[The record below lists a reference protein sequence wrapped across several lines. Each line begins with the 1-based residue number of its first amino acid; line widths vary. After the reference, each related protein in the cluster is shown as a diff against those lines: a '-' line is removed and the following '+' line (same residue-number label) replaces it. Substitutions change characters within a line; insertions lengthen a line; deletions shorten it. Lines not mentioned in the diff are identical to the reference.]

1 MRALQIPLQPCLAS
15 LIGRNIAY
23 TARLLSDSPLTIMV
37 IQLVGTGTI
46 VAAASAGLAFA
57 QPGGS
62 HERRP
67 ASNKRKLTADFSSM
81 RLPSPFRPSSSAGFH
96 SQAEDLAYTHL
107 ARDDEPLPRPLSS
120 HPTSFARP
128 RTIPS
133 QPTPPKSASRRQSFM
148 RQHDVSAH
156 PIAENARDSISSNG
170 SWMKRLS
177 SMRPLSQHGSP
188 RSSIG
193 PDAPSLFS
201 HGSGTPMLPPNGSA
215 ASQLPPNKLV
225 KRGPSVQ
232 NNNPP
237 TVSRRQSSRSQMP
250 SLRRPATSHQRSATL
265 QQFQAQGGFSGPP
278 RAARP
283 SLDQQLRP
291 KEVLPA
297 EEVGAAYTHQEN
309 IGWTSFFHF
318 RAIKRVGRG
327 SLDSSSVVSGPNK
340 RLQLPFGSRPRAYLV
355 KASALVTGT
364 AVQSEE
370 AGYQPDD
377 YGMTD
382 DRPETQD
389 GSPISADETPTK
401 RARRSIS
408 MHFSSPTAWIS
419 KTGSLRRQ
427 KRGSSEAQLAGKRNV
442 SDPTTSISS
451 PSSSQPGPK
460 AAVALDGVF
469 ISQQPRQQLEPEFA
483 SSYHPKGRKR
493 NSSSPLPPLSRLSS
507 FNVDISRVGLT
518 TASSSSGSR
527 RPSHAPATLS
537 AGPHIQLSMP
547 QSRAVSGE
555 RASTVVSSDF
565 ENLFTSGDDDD
576 TDGRSDTVYD
586 SFRTGTSARLR
597 TVETPLESMFDE
609 SPPSTAGNSR
619 TKRLSIQEILG
630 QSWDVDTNIMEEDES
645 MPTPIRATHALADI
659 EMADRPV
666 QESSTFDRNLSMAH
680 IDFARMSLDDDD
692 DDDWAR
698 DDDIPLSNH
707 LSPPTNSLNSRR
719 AGANLR
725 HALASIS
732 GNSSNGDHYPD
743 TLSERPRSTVFDWSE
758 PASQVEGDGYSPRPK
773 TVHGKQAL
781 DLRGGR
787 PANRKGPV
795 AAHVRSQSVPVVPD
809 PTESSKAVPKFGT
822 WGMGTKNVSED
833 WDDDFDLDE
842 DPAGTVGGKDS
853 ATSFSMVVP
862 PSIQAT
868 QTTVKVHS
876 GQIRELSLLVN
887 DLKRLCRHGKD
898 LDIIDGASAAKWR
911 EAENIIE
918 LASPDDEEE
927 EDSPQPPAEQVDQ
940 FDASSIDE
948 RFLDEGFDA
957 ASLEHKPSYSSIRIE
972 EPEISKTAV
981 VRERQLVRR
990 RSVFS
995 PEDDIFGNNGPFPEE
1010 SGSPYP
1016 PRTPDQSR
1024 SSNPDSAMISI
1035 VMEAMQQQRAAEP
1048 VRRRSPVKPSQSKLF
1063 FDTNSL
1069 QELVKRASH
1078 LRDSLSDIVRRAEVL
1093 TQSPAGTPRREQRHS
1108 RLADGSPAFTRVF
1121 TEPPPSPSQRL
1132 PKSHSSSTVLSR
1144 TSVDSPRMQL
1154 MTVS

>member
-1 MRALQIPLQPCLAS
+1 
-15 LIGRNIAY
+15 
-23 TARLLSDSPLTIMV
+23 
-37 IQLVGTGTI
+37 
-46 VAAASAGLAFA
+46 
-57 QPGGS
+57 
-62 HERRP
+62 
-67 ASNKRKLTADFSSM
+67 
-81 RLPSPFRPSSSAGFH
+81 
-96 SQAEDLAYTHL
+96 
-107 ARDDEPLPRPLSS
+107 
-120 HPTSFARP
+120 
-128 RTIPS
+128 
-133 QPTPPKSASRRQSFM
+133 
-148 RQHDVSAH
+148 
-156 PIAENARDSISSNG
+156 
-170 SWMKRLS
+170 
-177 SMRPLSQHGSP
+177 
-188 RSSIG
+188 
-193 PDAPSLFS
+193 
-201 HGSGTPMLPPNGSA
+201 
-215 ASQLPPNKLV
+215 
-225 KRGPSVQ
+225 
-232 NNNPP
+232 
-237 TVSRRQSSRSQMP
+237 MP
-250 SLRRPATSHQRSATL
+250 SLRRPATSHQRTATL

-278 RAARP
+278 QAARF

-291 KEVLPA
+291 NEMLPA
-297 EEVGAAYTHQEN
+297 EEVGAAYSHQEN

-318 RAIKRVGRG
+318 RTVKRVGRG
-327 SLDSSSVVSGPNK
+327 SLDSPNVVPEPNK
-340 RLQLPFGSRPRAYLV
+340 RVQLPFGGKPRAYLL
-355 KASALVTGT
+355 KASTLIAGT
-364 AVQSEE
+364 AVQPED
-370 AGYQPDD
+370 AGYHADD
-377 YGMTD
+377 YRITD
-382 DRPETQD
+382 DSPESKD
-389 GSPISADETPTK
+389 SSPISADETPTK

-408 MHFSSPTAWIS
+408 MHFTSPTTWIS
-419 KTGSLRRQ
+419 KTGSIRRS
-427 KRGSSEAQLAGKRNV
+427 KRGSSEAKLAGKRNI
-442 SDPTTSISS
+442 SDPTTSSS
-451 PSSSQPGPK
+451 FSSQPEPK
-460 AAVALDGVF
+460 PAVALDQIF
-469 ISQQPRQQLEPEFA
+469 ISHQPRQQLEPESA
-483 SSYHPKGRKR
+483 SNYHPKARKR

-507 FNVDISRVGLT
+507 FNVDVSRVGLT

-537 AGPHIQLSMP
+537 AGPHMQLSMP

-565 ENLFTSGDDDD
+565 ENFFTSGDDDD
-576 TDGRSDTVYD
+576 TDGRSDTMYD

-630 QSWDVDTNIMEEDES
+630 QSWDVDTNIIEEDES
-645 MPTPIRATHALADI
+645 ISTPIRTSHAQADM
-659 EMADRPV
+659 EMGDRPLE
-666 QESSTFDRNLSMAH
+666 ESSGLDRDLSMAR
-680 IDFARMSLDDDD
+680 IDFARMSLEDDD

-698 DDDIPLSNH
+698 DDDITLSNH
-707 LSPPTNSLNSRR
+707 LSPPMNSLMNSRR
-719 AGANLR
+719 ASHNLR

-732 GNSSNGDHYPD
+732 GNSSGDRYPD
-743 TLSERPRSTVFDWSE
+743 TLSERPRSTIFDWSE
-758 PASQVEGDGYSPRPK
+758 PFAQVEVGGYSPRPK
-773 TVHGKQAL
+773 TVHGKQEL

-809 PTESSKAVPKFGT
+809 PSETSKVVPKFGT

-842 DPAGTVGGKDS
+842 GPIGPVGAKDS

-862 PSIQAT
+862 PSIQAI
-868 QTTVKVHS
+868 QNTVKVHS

-898 LDIIDGASAAKWR
+898 LDIIDGSSAAKWR

-918 LASPDDEEE
+918 LAAPDDDDEQ
-927 EDSPQPPAEQVDQ
+927 EDAPQPPTEQVDE

-948 RFLDEGFDA
+948 RFLDEGLDA
-957 ASLEHKPSYSSIRIE
+957 ASLEHKPSYNSFRIDE
-972 EPEISKTAV
+972 AEMSKTAV

-995 PEDDIFGNNGPFPEE
+995 PEDDIFGNNWPPPEE
-1010 SGSPYP
+1010 GGSPYR
-1016 PRTPDQSR
+1016 PRTPDQPRSGSR
-1024 SSNPDSAMISI
+1024 DSAMISI
-1035 VMEAMQQQRAAEP
+1035 VMEAMQQQRTAAP

-1093 TQSPAGTPRREQRHS
+1093 TQSPAGTPRRERPL

-1121 TEPPPSPSQRL
+1121 TEPPSSPSHRL

>member
-1 MRALQIPLQPCLAS
+1 M
-15 LIGRNIAY
+15 
-23 TARLLSDSPLTIMV
+23 
-37 IQLVGTGTI
+37 
-46 VAAASAGLAFA
+46 
-57 QPGGS
+57 
-62 HERRP
+62 
-67 ASNKRKLTADFSSM
+67 
-81 RLPSPFRPSSSAGFH
+81 
-96 SQAEDLAYTHL
+96 
-107 ARDDEPLPRPLSS
+107 
-120 HPTSFARP
+120 
-128 RTIPS
+128 
-133 QPTPPKSASRRQSFM
+133 
-148 RQHDVSAH
+148 
-156 PIAENARDSISSNG
+156 
-170 SWMKRLS
+170 
-177 SMRPLSQHGSP
+177 
-188 RSSIG
+188 
-193 PDAPSLFS
+193 
-201 HGSGTPMLPPNGSA
+201 
-215 ASQLPPNKLV
+215 
-225 KRGPSVQ
+225 
-232 NNNPP
+232 
-237 TVSRRQSSRSQMP
+237 
-250 SLRRPATSHQRSATL
+250 

-278 RAARP
+278 RPARF

-291 KEVLPA
+291 KETSPA
-297 EEVGAAYTHQEN
+297 AEVESGYAHHDN
-309 IGWTSFFHF
+309 IGWTSFFQS
-318 RAIKRVGRG
+318 RAIKRLGRG
-327 SLDSSSVVSGPNK
+327 SLDSPSVALGPNK
-340 RLQLPFGSRPRAYLV
+340 RVQLPFGGKPRAYLV
-355 KASALVTGT
+355 KASTLIMGT
-364 AVQSEE
+364 AVQPEE
-370 AGYQPDD
+370 AVYRDD
-377 YGMTD
+377 YRMAED
-382 DRPETQD
+382 SPETKD

-408 MHFSSPTAWIS
+408 MHFASPTTWIS
-419 KTGSLRRQ
+419 KSGSIRRS
-427 KRGSSEAQLAGKRNV
+427 KRGSSEAKLAGKRNV
-442 SDPTTSISS
+442 SDPTTTTSS
-451 PSSSQPGPK
+451 PISGQPEPK
-460 AAVALDGVF
+460 AFVALDQIF
-469 ISQQPRQQLEPEFA
+469 ISHQPRQQLEPEPA
-483 SSYHPKGRKR
+483 SNYHPKARKR

-507 FNVDISRVGLT
+507 FNVDVSRVGLT

-527 RPSHAPATLS
+527 RPSQAPATLS
-537 AGPHIQLSMP
+537 PAAHIHLSTP

-565 ENLFTSGDDDD
+565 ENFFTSGEDDD
-576 TDGRSDTVYD
+576 TDGRSDTMYD

-630 QSWDVDTNIMEEDES
+630 QPWDVDTNIMEEDES
-645 MPTPIRATHALADI
+645 ISTPIRASHAQPDI
-659 EMADRPV
+659 EMGNRPV
-666 QESSTFDRNLSMAH
+666 EQDPSFDRDLSMAH

-698 DDDIPLSNH
+698 DDDNALSNH
-707 LSPPTNSLNSRR
+707 LSPPTSSLNSRR
-719 AGANLR
+719 ASPNLR

-732 GNSSNGDHYPD
+732 GNCSADCYPD
-743 TLSERPRSTVFDWSE
+743 PLAERPRSSIFDWSE
-758 PASQVEGDGYSPRPK
+758 PVSQFEVDGHSPRPK
-773 TVHGKQAL
+773 TVHGKQEL

-809 PTESSKAVPKFGT
+809 PSEASKVVPKFGT

-833 WDDDFDLDE
+833 WDEDFDLGE
-842 DPAGTVGGKDS
+842 DIVGPVGGKDS

-862 PSIQAT
+862 PSIQAI
-868 QTTVKVHS
+868 QNTVKVHS

-887 DLKRLCRHGKD
+887 DLKRLCRHAKD
-898 LDIIDGASAAKWR
+898 LDIIHGSAAAKWT

-918 LASPDDEEE
+918 LAAPDDDEEE
-927 EDSPQPPAEQVDQ
+927 EDLQPPAEPVDG

-957 ASLEHKPSYSSIRIE
+957 AVLERKPSYNSFLVD
-972 EPEISKTAV
+972 EPEMSKTAV

-995 PEDDIFGNNGPFPEE
+995 PEDDIFGNNWPLPEE
-1010 SGSPYP
+1010 NSSPYR

-1024 SSNPDSAMISI
+1024 NSNRDSAMISI

-1093 TQSPAGTPRREQRHS
+1093 TQSPAGTPRRERHS
-1108 RLADGSPAFTRVF
+1108 QRLADGSPAFTRVF
-1121 TEPPPSPSQRL
+1121 TEPPSSPSSRL

>member
-1 MRALQIPLQPCLAS
+1 MEAVPS
-15 LIGRNIAY
+15 
-23 TARLLSDSPLTIMV
+23 
-37 IQLVGTGTI
+37 LVGTGTS
-46 VAAASAGLAFA
+46 VATATVGLAFA
-57 QPGGS
+57 QPGGP

-67 ASNKRKLTADFSSM
+67 ESNKRKLTSEYGSM
-81 RLPSPFRPSSSAGFH
+81 RLRSSFRPPSSAGLDGPAGEVPY
-96 SQAEDLAYTHL
+96 SNPPRHL
-107 ARDDEPLPRPLSS
+107 DQPLPSPLFS
-120 HPTSFARP
+120 HPLNFARQ
-128 RTIPS
+128 RPS
-133 QPTPPKSASRRQSFM
+133 NSQLTPPKTTSRRQSFM
-148 RQHDVSAH
+148 RQNDLTTR

-177 SMRPLSQHGSP
+177 SIRPLSQHGSE

-201 HGSGTPMLPPNGSA
+201 HGSGAPILASDGSA
-215 ASQLPPNKLV
+215 IPQLPPNKLV
-225 KRGPSVQ
+225 KRGTTPSQ
-232 NNNPP
+232 SNGTT
-237 TVSRRQSSRSQMP
+237 TVSRRGSRSQMP

-265 QQFQAQGGFSGPP
+265 QQFQAQGGFSGPLQD
-278 RAARP
+278 ARF

-291 KEVLPA
+291 KEISPA
-297 EEVGAAYTHQEN
+297 AEVDAAYTPREN
-309 IGWTSFFHF
+309 VGWTSFFHA
-318 RAIKRVGRG
+318 RTIKRIGRG
-327 SLDSSSVVSGPNK
+327 SFDSSSVAPGPNK
-340 RLQLPFGSRPRAYLV
+340 RVQLPLGSKPRAYLV
-355 KASALVTGT
+355 RASTLITGT
-364 AVQSEE
+364 AVRPED
-370 AGYQPDD
+370 AGYEPDD
-377 YGMTD
+377 CRLTD
-382 DRPETQD
+382 DSPEAKD
-389 GSPISADETPTK
+389 GSPSSADETPTK
-401 RARRSIS
+401 RPRRSIS
-408 MHFSSPTAWIS
+408 MHFSSPTTWIS
-419 KTGSLRRQ
+419 KTGSIRRT
-427 KRGSSEAQLAGKRNV
+427 KRGSSEAKLAGKRNV
-442 SDPTTSISS
+442 SDPTATS
-451 PSSSQPGPK
+451 PFSSQPEPK
-460 AAVALDGVF
+460 ASVAMDQIF
-469 ISQQPRQQLEPEFA
+469 ISHQPRQQLEPESA
-483 SSYHPKGRKR
+483 SNYHPKARKR

-507 FNVDISRVGLT
+507 FNIDVSRVGLT

-527 RPSHAPATLS
+527 RPSHAPATL
-537 AGPHIQLSMP
+537 HIQLSMP

-576 TDGRSDTVYD
+576 TDGRSDTMYD
-586 SFRTGTSARLR
+586 SFRTGTSTRLR

-645 MPTPIRATHALADI
+645 ISTPIRASHAQVDD
-659 EMADRPV
+659 EMSDRPP
-666 QESSTFDRNLSMAH
+666 QNRASFDRDMSMAH
-680 IDFARMSLDDDD
+680 FDFARMSLDDDD
-692 DDDWAR
+692 DDDWTR
-698 DDDIPLSNH
+698 DDDNALSNH
-707 LSPPTNSLNSRR
+707 LSPPTSSLNSRR
-719 AGANLR
+719 ASPNLR

-732 GNSSNGDHYPD
+732 GNSSAERHPD
-743 TLSERPRSTVFDWSE
+743 TQSERPRSNVFDWSE
-758 PASQVEGDGYSPRPK
+758 PISQFECDGHSPRPK
-773 TVHGKQAL
+773 TVHGKQEL

-809 PTESSKAVPKFGT
+809 PSETSKVVPKFGT

-842 DPAGTVGGKDS
+842 DLASPVGGKDS

-862 PSIQAT
+862 PSIQAI
-868 QTTVKVHS
+868 QNTVKAHS

-898 LDIIDGASAAKWR
+898 LDIIDGSSAAKWR

-918 LASPDDEEE
+918 LAAPDDDEG
-927 EDSPQPPAEQVDQ
+927 EDELPLPTERVDE
-940 FDASSIDE
+940 FDAASIDE

-957 ASLEHKPSYSSIRIE
+957 ASLEHKPSYNSIVLD
-972 EPEISKTAV
+972 EPEMSKTAV

-995 PEDDIFGNNGPFPEE
+995 PEDDIFGNSWPLPEE
-1010 SGSPYP
+1010 TDAHYR

-1024 SSNPDSAMISI
+1024 NLNRDSAMISI
-1035 VMEAMQQQRAAEP
+1035 VMEAMQQQRATEP

-1078 LRDSLSDIVRRAEVL
+1078 LRDSLADIVRRAEVL
-1093 TQSPAGTPRREQRHS
+1093 TQSPAGTPRRERAS

-1121 TEPPPSPSQRL
+1121 SEPPSSPPSRL
-1132 PKSHSSSTVLSR
+1132 PKSHSASTVLTR
-1144 TSVDSPRMQL
+1144 TSVESPRMQM

>member
-1 MRALQIPLQPCLAS
+1 MRQ
-15 LIGRNIAY
+15 N
-23 TARLLSDSPLTIMV
+23 
-37 IQLVGTGTI
+37 
-46 VAAASAGLAFA
+46 
-57 QPGGS
+57 
-62 HERRP
+62 
-67 ASNKRKLTADFSSM
+67 
-81 RLPSPFRPSSSAGFH
+81 
-96 SQAEDLAYTHL
+96 DLAT
-107 ARDDEPLPRPLSS
+107 R
-120 HPTSFARP
+120 
-128 RTIPS
+128 
-133 QPTPPKSASRRQSFM
+133 
-148 RQHDVSAH
+148 
-156 PIAENARDSISSNG
+156 PIAESARDSVSSNG

-177 SMRPLSQHGSP
+177 SIRPLSQHGSP

-201 HGSGTPMLPPNGSA
+201 HASGTPMLPPTGPGV
-215 ASQLPPNKLV
+215 SQLPPNKLV
-225 KRGPSVQ
+225 KRGTSVQ
-232 NNNPP
+232 SNSPA
-237 TVSRRQSSRSQMP
+237 TVSRRPSRSQMP

-278 RAARP
+278 QAARF

-291 KEVLPA
+291 KEMSAA
-297 EEVGAAYTHQEN
+297 EEVGAAYPHQEAS
-309 IGWTSFFHF
+309 GWTSFFHF
-318 RAIKRVGRG
+318 RTIKRASRG
-327 SLDSSSVVSGPNK
+327 SFESPSVAPGPNK
-340 RLQLPFGSRPRAYLV
+340 RVQPPSGDKLRAYLV
-355 KASALVTGT
+355 KASTLTTGI
-364 AVQSEE
+364 AVRPED
-370 AGYQPDD
+370 AGYHPDD
-377 YGMTD
+377 SCNGMMGD
-382 DRPETQD
+382 SPETKNG
-389 GSPISADETPTK
+389 GSPISVDETPTK

-408 MHFSSPTAWIS
+408 MHFTSPTTWIS
-419 KTGSLRRQ
+419 KSGSIRRS
-427 KRGSSEAQLAGKRNV
+427 KRGSSEARLAGKRNV
-442 SDPTTSISS
+442 SDPTTTS
-451 PSSSQPGPK
+451 PFAGQPEPK
-460 AAVALDGVF
+460 AAVALEQIF
-469 ISQQPRQQLEPEFA
+469 ISHQPRQQLEPEPA
-483 SSYHPKGRKR
+483 SKYHTKARKR

-527 RPSHAPATLS
+527 RPSQTPATLTT
-537 AGPHIQLSMP
+537 GPHMQLSMQLP
-547 QSRAVSGE
+547 PSRAVSGE

-565 ENLFTSGDDDD
+565 ENLFASGDDDD
-576 TDGRSDTVYD
+576 TDGRSDTMYD

-597 TVETPLESMFDE
+597 TVDTPLESMFDE

-630 QSWDVDTNIMEEDES
+630 QAWDVDTNIMEEDES
-645 MPTPIRATHALADI
+645 ISTPIRASHAGTDL
-659 EMADRPV
+659 EMGDRPLG
-666 QESSTFDRNLSMAH
+666 ESSTFDRDLSMAH
-680 IDFARMSLDDDD
+680 IDFARMSLDDDE

-698 DDDIPLSNH
+698 DDDNALSNH
-707 LSPPTNSLNSRR
+707 LSPPTSSLNSRR
-719 AGANLR
+719 ASPNLR

-732 GNSSNGDHYPD
+732 GNSSADRYPD
-743 TLSERPRSTVFDWSE
+743 TLPERPRSNVFDWSE
-758 PASQVEGDGYSPRPK
+758 PVPQVEVDGYSPRPK
-773 TVHGKQAL
+773 TVHGKQEL

-809 PTESSKAVPKFGT
+809 PSETSKVDPKFGT

-842 DPAGTVGGKDS
+842 GPVGSVGAKDS

-898 LDIIDGASAAKWR
+898 LDIIDGSSAAKWR

-918 LASPDDEEE
+918 LAAPDDDDEED
-927 EDSPQPPAEQVDQ
+927 EDLQPPAEHVDE
-940 FDASSIDE
+940 FDAASIDE

-957 ASLEHKPSYSSIRIE
+957 ASLEHKPSFNSFRIE
-972 EPEISKTAV
+972 ETEMSKTAV
-981 VRERQLVRR
+981 VRERHLVRR

-995 PEDDIFGNNGPFPEE
+995 PEDDIFGNNWPLPEE
-1010 SGSPYP
+1010 GGSPHR

-1024 SSNPDSAMISI
+1024 NSSRDSAMISI

-1093 TQSPAGTPRREQRHS
+1093 TQSPAGTPRRERPA

-1121 TEPPPSPSQRL
+1121 TEPPSSPSNRL
-1132 PKSHSSSTVLSR
+1132 LKSHSSSTVLSR

>member
-1 MRALQIPLQPCLAS
+1 
-15 LIGRNIAY
+15 
-23 TARLLSDSPLTIMV
+23 
-37 IQLVGTGTI
+37 
-46 VAAASAGLAFA
+46 
-57 QPGGS
+57 
-62 HERRP
+62 
-67 ASNKRKLTADFSSM
+67 M
-81 RLPSPFRPSSSAGFH
+81 RLPNSFRSSNSTGFDSP
-96 SQAEDLAYTHL
+96 AEDLQYSKPRHL
-107 ARDDEPLPRPLSS
+107 DEPLPSPLFS
-120 HPTSFARP
+120 HPPNFARP
-128 RTIPS
+128 RPS
-133 QPTPPKSASRRQSFM
+133 HSQLTPPKTTSRRQSFM
-148 RQHDVSAH
+148 RQNDLSAR

-177 SMRPLSQHGSP
+177 SIRPLSQHGSP
-188 RSSIG
+188 RSSIV
-193 PDAPSLFS
+193 
-201 HGSGTPMLPPNGSA
+201 
-215 ASQLPPNKLV
+215 SQLPPNKLV
-225 KRGPSVQ
+225 KRGTSDQ
-232 NNNPP
+232 SNNTPA
-237 TVSRRQSSRSQMP
+237 TLSRRGSRSQVL

-278 RAARP
+278 QAHRF

-291 KEVLPA
+291 KEILPA
-297 EEVGAAYTHQEN
+297 LEVDSASTHREN
-309 IGWTSFFHF
+309 VGWTSFFHS
-318 RAIKRVGRG
+318 RAIKRIGRG
-327 SLDSSSVVSGPNK
+327 SFDSPSVAPGPNK
-340 RLQLPFGSRPRAYLV
+340 RVQLPFGGKPRAYLV
-355 KASALVTGT
+355 KASTLITGT
-364 AVQSEE
+364 AVQPEE
-370 AGYQPDD
+370 AGSRDD
-377 YGMTD
+377 YRVSD
-382 DRPETQD
+382 DSPGTKD
-389 GSPISADETPTK
+389 GSPVSTDETPTK

-408 MHFSSPTAWIS
+408 MHFASPTTWIS
-419 KTGSLRRQ
+419 KTGSIRRS
-427 KRGSSEAQLAGKRNV
+427 KRGSSEAKLAGKRNV
-442 SDPTTSISS
+442 SDPTTVS
-451 PSSSQPGPK
+451 PIPDQPEPK
-460 AAVALDGVF
+460 ASVALAQIF
-469 ISQQPRQQLEPEFA
+469 ISHQPRQQLEPESA
-483 SSYHPKGRKR
+483 SNYHPKARKR

-507 FNVDISRVGLT
+507 FNVDVSRVGLT
-518 TASSSSGSR
+518 TSSSSPGSR

-537 AGPHIQLSMP
+537 AGAHIQLSMP

-576 TDGRSDTVYD
+576 TDGRSDTMYD

-645 MPTPIRATHALADI
+645 ISTPIRASHSQVDI
-659 EMADRPV
+659 EMDDRRLE
-666 QESSTFDRNLSMAH
+666 ESSSFDRDMTMAH
-680 IDFARMSLDDDD
+680 IDFARMSLEDDD

-698 DDDIPLSNH
+698 DDDNALSNH
-707 LSPPTNSLNSRR
+707 LSPPTSSLNSRR
-719 AGANLR
+719 ASPNLR

-732 GNSSNGDHYPD
+732 GNSSADRYPD
-743 TLSERPRSTVFDWSE
+743 TLTDRPRSNIFDWSE
-758 PASQVEGDGYSPRPK
+758 PVSQFEVDGHSPRPK
-773 TVHGKQAL
+773 TVHGKQEL

-809 PTESSKAVPKFGT
+809 PSETSKIVPKFGT
-822 WGMGTKNVSED
+822 WGMGSKNVSED
-833 WDDDFDLDE
+833 WDEDFDLGE
-842 DPAGTVGGKDS
+842 DIVGPVGGKDS

-862 PSIQAT
+862 PSIQAI
-868 QTTVKVHS
+868 QNTVKVHS

-898 LDIIDGASAAKWR
+898 LDILDGSSAAKWR

-918 LASPDDEEE
+918 LAAPDDDEEE
-927 EDSPQPPAEQVDQ
+927 DDLQLPTEQVDELE
-940 FDASSIDE
+940 ASSIDE

-957 ASLEHKPSYSSIRIE
+957 SSLERKPSYNSFIAG

-995 PEDDIFGNNGPFPEE
+995 PEDDIFGTNWPLPEE
-1010 SGSPYP
+1010 NGSPYR

-1024 SSNPDSAMISI
+1024 SSNRDSAMISI

-1093 TQSPAGTPRREQRHS
+1093 TQSPAGTPRRERHS

-1121 TEPPPSPSQRL
+1121 TEPPSSPSNRL

>member
-1 MRALQIPLQPCLAS
+1 M
-15 LIGRNIAY
+15 
-23 TARLLSDSPLTIMV
+23 
-37 IQLVGTGTI
+37 GTGTI
-46 VAAASAGLAFA
+46 VAAATAGLAFA
-57 QPGGS
+57 QPEGS

-67 ASNKRKLTADFSSM
+67 ASNKRKLTADFGSM
-81 RLPSPFRPSSSAGFH
+81 RLPSPFRPPNSAGFDCP
-96 SQAEDLAYTHL
+96 AEDLAYTHL
-107 ARDDEPLPRPLSS
+107 ARGDEPLPNPLSS
-120 HPTSFARP
+120 HPSSFARP
-128 RTIPS
+128 RTTHS
-133 QPTPPKSASRRQSFM
+133 QLTPPKNESRRQSFM
-148 RQHDVSAH
+148 RQNDLSAR

-170 SWMKRLS
+170 SWMRRLS

-188 RSSIG
+188 RSSLG

-215 ASQLPPNKLV
+215 VSQLPPNKLV
-225 KRGPSVQ
+225 KRGTSVQ
-232 NNNPP
+232 SNSPA
-237 TVSRRQSSRSQMP
+237 TISRQASRSQMP

-265 QQFQAQGGFSGPP
+265 QQFQAQGGVSGPP
-278 RAARP
+278 QAARL

-291 KEVLPA
+291 KKALPA

-309 IGWTSFFHF
+309 IGWTSFFHL
-318 RAIKRVGRG
+318 RAIKRIGRG
-327 SLDSSSVVSGPNK
+327 SLDNSNVVPGPNK
-340 RLQLPFGSRPRAYLV
+340 RVQLPFGGNPRAYLI

-364 AVQSEE
+364 AVQPEE

-382 DRPETQD
+382 DRPETKD

-408 MHFSSPTAWIS
+408 MHFSSPTTWIS
-419 KTGSLRRQ
+419 KTGSIRRA
-427 KRGSSEAQLAGKRNV
+427 KRGLSEAKLAGKRNV
-442 SDPTTSISS
+442 SDPTTSTS
-451 PSSSQPGPK
+451 PPSAGQPEPK
-460 AAVALDGVF
+460 AAVALDQIF
-469 ISQQPRQQLEPEFA
+469 LSRQPRQQLEPESA
-483 SSYHPKGRKR
+483 SSYHHPKARKR

-527 RPSHAPATLS
+527 RPSHAPAPLS
-537 AGPHIQLSMP
+537 TGPHVHLSTP

-630 QSWDVDTNIMEEDES
+630 QSWDVDTNIIEEDETIS
-645 MPTPIRATHALADI
+645 TPIRVSHAQDDV
-659 EMADRPV
+659 EMADRPL
-666 QESSTFDRNLSMAH
+666 QESSAFDRNLSMAH
-680 IDFARMSLDDDD
+680 MDFARMSLDDDD

-698 DDDIPLSNH
+698 DDDTALSNH
-707 LSPPTNSLNSRR
+707 LSPPTSSLSSRR
-719 AGANLR
+719 GAPNLR

-732 GNSSNGDHYPD
+732 GNSNGDRFPD
-743 TLSERPRSTVFDWSE
+743 TLSERPRSTIFDWSE
-758 PASQVEGDGYSPRPK
+758 PVAPVEVEGYSPRPK
-773 TVHGKQAL
+773 TVHGKQEL

-809 PTESSKAVPKFGT
+809 PSETSKVVPKFGT

-833 WDDDFDLDE
+833 WEDDFDLDE
-842 DPAGTVGGKDS
+842 DPVRPVGGKDS

-868 QTTVKVHS
+868 QNTVKVHS

-898 LDIIDGASAAKWR
+898 LDIIDGSSAAKWR

-918 LASPDDEEE
+918 LAAPDDEEE
-927 EDSPQPPAEQVDQ
+927 EDGPQSPAGQIDESDA
-940 FDASSIDE
+940 ASSIDE

-957 ASLEHKPSYSSIRIE
+957 ASLEHKPSYSSFRIE
-972 EPEISKTAV
+972 EPGMSKTAV

-995 PEDDIFGNNGPFPEE
+995 PEDDIFGNNWPLPEE
-1010 SGSPYP
+1010 NGSPYP
-1016 PRTPDQSR
+1016 PRTPDQLR
-1024 SSNPDSAMISI
+1024 NSNRDSAMISI

-1078 LRDSLSDIVRRAEVL
+1078 LRDSLSDMVRRAEVL
-1093 TQSPAGTPRREQRHS
+1093 TQSPAGTPRRDQRHS

-1121 TEPPPSPSQRL
+1121 TEPPSSPSQRL
-1132 PKSHSSSTVLSR
+1132 PKSHSSSTVLSG
-1144 TSVDSPRMQL
+1144 TSVDSPRMQV